1 MRARFFLFH
10 IEMLFFNLD
19 KDQCLKGEKKLFG
32 VKTTCEYSILNIL
45 HYDLNLHQRSY
56 NTEISH
62 CYYYQHFLLISISF
76 SHQMIHS

>member
-1 MRARFFLFH
+1 
-10 IEMLFFNLD
+10 MLE
-19 KDQCLKGEKKLFG
+19 GGKKLFG

-62 CYYYQHFLLISISF
+62 CYYYQHFFVNINFIQSSNDSQLTGRIYL
-76 SHQMIHS
+76 

>member
-1 MRARFFLFH
+1 
-10 IEMLFFNLD
+10 MLFFNLD

-76 SHQMIHS
+76 SQQMIHS